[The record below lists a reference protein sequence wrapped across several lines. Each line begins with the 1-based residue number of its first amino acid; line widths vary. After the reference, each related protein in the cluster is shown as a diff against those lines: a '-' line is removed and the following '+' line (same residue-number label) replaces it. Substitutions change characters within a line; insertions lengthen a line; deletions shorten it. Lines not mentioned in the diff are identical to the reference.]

1 MLSSLHYKLEIKF
14 FAFFFTHLEIKKSLI
29 SIHCRGPEQIELYCH
44 TLGQFC
50 QEGKD
55 INMRGWKMKA
65 KYGGRFL
72 HFRICKEK
80 LRLVPF
86 YHKIEK
92 IWW

>member
-1 MLSSLHYKLEIKF
+1 
-14 FAFFFTHLEIKKSLI
+14 
-29 SIHCRGPEQIELYCH
+29 
-44 TLGQFC
+44 
-50 QEGKD
+50 
-55 INMRGWKMKA
+55 MRGWKMKA